1 MTVNIE
7 LIESLVQVFLLF
19 PSQQMHLQ
27 KKKGSS
33 VGKTNFFLRKLHC
46 SRVYMLFCCFCCNV
60 VHTLLVCLK
69 CLWFLWFIRVLVL
82 SCFYFHVTSKKMA
95 VFGSSLLRKRKQGGV
110 VSHHDSLDSNQSQ
123 SSSRVPWRRFGWI
136 HTEKGIRGI
145 QKGGIW
151 VDLLLCLMMLFS
163 PCKGRDGHT
172 NIFKRLQM
180 NL

>member
-1 MTVNIE
+1 
-7 LIESLVQVFLLF
+7 
-19 PSQQMHLQ
+19 MHLE

-46 SRVYMLFCCFCCNV
+46 SRVYSFFGFLLLFCCFCCNV

-69 CLWFLWFIRVLVL
+69 CLGFLWFIRVLVL
-82 SCFYFHVTSKKMA
+82 FLLSRDLKKNGCFWVILVAQAWCRAVWFHTTTRWIPTKVKA
-95 VFGSSLLRKRKQGGV
+95 VRVCLGEDLDGSTRIGFL
-110 VSHHDSLDSNQSQ
+110 
-123 SSSRVPWRRFGWI
+123 
-136 HTEKGIRGI
+136 GI
-145 QKGGIW
+145 QKGGSW